1 MSEWVCSTNNNDND
15 GGDDNTY
22 IYIFDTF
29 LVTMIMLLILLWK
42 NRGTIDNWNIWRQT
56 TEEPVKDRS
65 SDVDISTTKPS
76 PSICPCVW
84 KTVKVHNDQVKR
96 YRSQLHFNTAT
107 GEQTWSESVD
117 DLALTNA
124 IARI

>member
-1 MSEWVCSTNNNDND
+1 MSEWVCSAND
-15 GGDDNTY
+15 GAGDNNTY
-22 IYIFDTF
+22 LYIFDTF
-29 LVTMIMLLILLWK
+29 LVTMIMLLILLWRK
-42 NRGTIDNWNIWRQT
+42 RGTSEWSIWRQST
-56 TEEPVKDRS
+56 AKAVRDRS

-84 KTVKVHNDQVKR
+84 KTVKVQNDQVKR
-96 YRSQLHFNTAT
+96 YRSQLYFNTAT